1 MASAAV
7 VVGGCATHWGRWRS
21 FGCDYGMAIRS
32 CICTERLRSVT
43 QTHTQTHV
51 APRPV
56 GPAGE
61 GKRTPWSAGVRD
73 WDSERM
79 NEWQGRRDPIPVV
92 PDQSTARMSRGLRG
106 IRIRSPPQLHWW
118 FRPRRRMHGTPRPLP
133 RLRPPSVDAFA
144 LSRRRCSAYNATPS
158 SFLTETW
165 GAPAHGSRSR

>member
-43 QTHTQTHV
+43 QTHTHTCGATARGPGWRGQTDTLV
-51 APRPV
+51 
-56 GPAGE
+56 
-61 GKRTPWSAGVRD
+61 AGVRD